1 MINLATISIGLTQG
15 FIAITNTTLKTLTS
29 IPIPLGA
36 PVGVG
41 VPANVVTGI
50 SSKIENSKKDI
61 IRLDET
67 LNVVLVF
74 LTIFGALLQT
84 ILSLLS
90 ILDSAILECK
100 SNANLPNV
108 NPDLLNLINDT
119 VQESEEFEHKD
130 FKFKIETENTTSEYK
145 RRRAIAID
153 KFGVAVLKTEF
164 SYSAD
169 IEILINEL
177 KFYIDQNNLKAE

>member
-1 MINLATISIGLTQG
+1 
-15 FIAITNTTLKTLTS
+15 
-29 IPIPLGA
+29 
-36 PVGVG
+36 
-41 VPANVVTGI
+41 
-50 SSKIENSKKDI
+50 
-61 IRLDET
+61 
-67 LNVVLVF
+67 
-74 LTIFGALLQT
+74 
-84 ILSLLS
+84 
-90 ILDSAILECK
+90 
-100 SNANLPNV
+100 
-108 NPDLLNLINDT
+108 